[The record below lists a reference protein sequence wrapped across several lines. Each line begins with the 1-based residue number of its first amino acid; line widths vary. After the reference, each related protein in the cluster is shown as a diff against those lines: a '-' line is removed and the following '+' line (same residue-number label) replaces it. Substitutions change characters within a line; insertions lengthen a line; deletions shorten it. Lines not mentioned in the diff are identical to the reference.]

1 MKKILLK
8 NAVENL
14 VSNIEGKLEEVNVAS
29 ENFNNAILDNLRE
42 NGNKNTSLD
51 FLDVETF
58 KDVNNSLK
66 KDDYH
71 FPDFIRVGNLLNYK
85 KTPSKI
91 LENASFKTE
100 IPFLLPIKDFGMG
113 FFMNVK
119 YKDRINS
126 IIELSAL
133 KVMSSLPNGLIKVSL
148 IDKTGAG
155 QNFPILSTLH
165 EKFIDGKV
173 LSEDTEIELEL
184 EALKNSMS
192 TITQS
197 IAANGFASVEDY
209 NKKTDEVPQQYQVI
223 CVSNFPTGFNKKSTE
238 NLLALMESGP
248 KAGIY
253 TFITFSLNPA
263 YGLNQNINGLTLNDF
278 IKHISLFEIS
288 DRPNE
293 YTHNKWINENVEAYR
308 IPIVNEKDFKN
319 LVNNVFSIKFEEAD
333 RDKTKEIISI
343 LNDKIENINLRP
355 VVDLKKSLPT
365 EFWTREAGKGVYIPF
380 GKRGI
385 ENVFLCLG
393 LNQYGEDETTHHGI
407 ICGATG
413 SGKTV
418 YIHDLILQIAMN
430 YSPEEVQFFLLD
442 YKEGTEFA
450 VYKDFPYINILS
462 MEGEVEFGLEV
473 LDKAITIMQD
483 RGELFK
489 KVGVANLYNYNKN
502 VDRKDRLPRIIF
514 FIDEFQALIPK
525 NQKIASKAN
534 EKLDK
539 ILRLGRSF
547 GINLMLATQT
557 LKGVDLDPAILSNM
571 PLRIA
576 LRMDEKDAVK
586 VFGEGNPAPKFL
598 KNPGEGI
605 YNKSYGNSKLNV
617 HFQAFR
623 AIDNTV
629 PEVIDLINNHIDL
642 NLSKD
647 VLFRIKEDRFVYN
660 GELEADIKNNE
671 RLMNA
676 LENDSI
682 LENIYLGESAGLQKD
697 HMNITFSNEFGENFL
712 VVGND
717 QSKATSIF
725 YSSIFQLARTNS
737 KIFLSN
743 YNSQIDKLLKD
754 KLKNDLKAD
763 DFKKIKFFTNKDS
776 EEALLEVEKILLERK
791 EIIAKNPEKINELE
805 KIFFFQ
811 YFIESAQIFNPQGFK
826 DKNIEKLFLLIKEGP
841 EYGIHSIYYATDFN
855 TITATDISR
864 ELSKF
869 KKKVALQGGNSLKI
883 FGADAGI
890 EFSKSTHI
898 AIINTG
904 EIGMENKK
912 FKPYVFEGLKGED

>member
-1 MKKILLK
+1 MKKTLLK
-8 NAVENL
+8 NA
-14 VSNIEGKLEEVNVAS
+14 IK
-29 ENFNNAILDNLRE
+29 NLRE
-42 NGNKNTSLD
+42 NI
-51 FLDVETF
+51 ET
-58 KDVNNSLK
+58 KLENVNAESEELNNSIINTLKDEGNPNTCLNSFNIKDFKEVNETLK
-66 KDDYH
+66 KEDYH
-71 FPDFIRVGNLLNYK
+71 FPDFLRVGNLLNYK

-91 LENASFKTE
+91 LEDVAYKTE
-100 IPFLLPIKDFGMG
+100 IPFLLPIKDFGIG

-133 KVMSSLPNGLIKVSL
+133 KIMASLPNGLIKVSL

-155 QNFPILSTLH
+155 QNFPTLSTLH

-184 EALKNSMS
+184 ESLKNSMS

-197 IAANGFASVEDY
+197 IAANGFESVEDY
-209 NKKTDEVPQQYQVI
+209 NKKTDEVPQQYQII

-253 TFITFSLNPA
+253 IFLTFSLNPA

-278 IKHISLFEIS
+278 IKHISLFEVS

-293 YTHNKWINENVEAYR
+293 YTHNKWVTENTEIYR

-319 LVNNVFSIKFEEAD
+319 LVNNTFTIKFEDID
-333 RDKTKEIISI
+333 RDKTKEMISI

-365 EFWTREAGKGVYIPF
+365 QFWTREAGRGVYVPF

-385 ENVFLCLG
+385 ENVYLCLG

-418 YIHDLILQIAMN
+418 YIHDLILQLAMN
-430 YSPEEVQFFLLD
+430 YSPEEIQFYLLD

-473 LDKAITIMQD
+473 LDKAISIMQE

-502 VDRKDRLPRIIF
+502 VDRKDKLPRIIF
-514 FIDEFQALIPK
+514 FIDEFQALLPK

-547 GINLMLATQT
+547 GINLILATQT

-605 YNKSYGNSKLNV
+605 YNKAYGNSKLNV

-629 PEVIDLINNHIDL
+629 PEVMDMINNYIDL
-642 NLSKD
+642 NLNKD
-647 VLFRIKEDRFVYN
+647 TFFKIKEDRFIYN
-660 GELEADIKNNE
+660 GELEAKIENNE
-671 RLMNA
+671 KLM
-676 LENDSI
+676 DSI
-682 LENIYLGESAGLQKD
+682 KSNLVLNNIYLGESAGLQKE
-697 HMNITFSNEFGENFL
+697 HMNVIFSKEFGENL
-712 VVGND
+712 LMVGND
-717 QSKATSIF
+717 QSKASSIF
-725 YSSIFQLARTNS
+725 YATILQASRMNA
-737 KIFLSN
+737 KVFLSN
-743 YNSQIDKLLKD
+743 YSSQFDKILKE
-754 KLKNDLKAD
+754 KLKTELKED
-763 DFKKIKFFTNKDS
+763 ELKKIRFTTNKDS
-776 EEALLEVEKILLERK
+776 EELLNEVYDMLIKRK
-791 EIIAKNPEKINELE
+791 ELIAKNPDLMNELE
-805 KIFFFQ
+805 SIYFLQ

-826 DKNIEKLFLLIKEGP
+826 DKNIEKLFFLIKEGP

-855 TITATDISR
+855 TITTTDISR

-869 KKKVALQGGNSLKI
+869 KKKIALQGGNSLKI

-890 EFSKSTHI
+890 EFSKSPHI

-912 FKPYVFEGLKGED
+912 FKPYVFDEFKGDN